1 MKVLAIDWGEKRIGL
16 AVSHGELAEP
26 LGVVGSVEEL
36 IKVTKDHKV
45 ERIVLGLPE
54 GKHRKGVERLGMRL
68 EEELGVEVVFWS
80 EVLSTK
86 VALQRAIEVGKGRK
100 ARRELDAP
108 AAAILLQEYLDTA
121 HRQS

>member
-16 AVSHGELAEP
+16 AFSEGELAEP

-36 IKVTKDHKV
+36 IKIAKDHKV

-54 GKHRKGVERLGMRL
+54 GRHQKRVKALGARLKK
-68 EEELGVEVVFWS
+68 ELGVEVVFWS

-100 ARRELDAP
+100 ARRELDAL
-108 AAAILLQEYLDTA
+108 AAAILLQEYLDTTKIG
-121 HRQS
+121 